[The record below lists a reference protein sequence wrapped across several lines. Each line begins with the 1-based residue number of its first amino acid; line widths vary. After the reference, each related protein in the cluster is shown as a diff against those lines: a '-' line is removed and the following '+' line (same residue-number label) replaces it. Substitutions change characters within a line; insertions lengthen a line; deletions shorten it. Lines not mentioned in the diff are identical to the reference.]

1 MNRASGHS
9 IWHIGDTRVFAA
21 PLLSRQDSGLRQGW
35 GWGEDIQTQTLLLGF
50 QEKKEKLTKSP
61 VIPLS
66 IFAALLGRVTALF

>member
-9 IWHIGDTRVFAA
+9 TWHVGDARVFTA
-21 PLLSRQDSGLRQGW
+21 PLLSRQDSGLRRG
-35 GWGEDIQTQTLLLGF
+35 GGDIQTQTLLLGF